1 MTKKELENELKL
13 YKAMY
18 EKTHEER
25 MEYLFLLESISN
37 HCFYCALQE
46 LDEIKAKEFT
56 FSKSLDGF
64 YAKELELLLRYLA
77 RTFKSKNV
85 GGNPAKE
92 V

>member
-1 MTKKELENELKL
+1 MTKQELQKELEL

-37 HCFYCALQE
+37 HCFYCALDDLE
-46 LDEIKAKEFT
+46 DIKSKKFT
-56 FSKSLDGF
+56 FSQSLGGCYVKAMED
-64 YAKELELLLRYLA
+64 LLKYLA
-77 RTFKSKNV
+77 RIFKNERL